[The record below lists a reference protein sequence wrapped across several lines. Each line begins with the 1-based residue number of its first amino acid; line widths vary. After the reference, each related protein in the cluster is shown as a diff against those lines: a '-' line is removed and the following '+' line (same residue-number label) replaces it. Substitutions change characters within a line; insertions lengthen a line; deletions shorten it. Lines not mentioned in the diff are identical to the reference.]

1 MMRMIVKRI
10 ALTILL
16 VFTCLFVFSQ
26 NTDTMQTNQSSGI
39 GVYLTTFI
47 VSFLTLSLF
56 YIILKLVNTYA
67 IGKQKKNSDN
77 TAALEGKTVVHG
89 EISGEVFAAISAA
102 LYLYE
107 TEQHD
112 YESAILT
119 FNRAA
124 KNYSPWSS
132 KIYGLRQTPRK

>member
-1 MMRMIVKRI
+1 MRMIVKKI
-10 ALTILL
+10 ALTIVLAFACL
-16 VFTCLFVFSQ
+16 VVFSQ
-26 NTDTMQTNQSSGI
+26 NQETIQANQGSGI
-39 GVYLTTFI
+39 GVYLTAFI
-47 VSFLTLSLF
+47 VSFLTLFLF
-56 YIILKLVNTYA
+56 YFILKLVNIYA
-67 IGKQKKNSDN
+67 IGKQKKNSEN
-77 TAALEGKTVVHG
+77 TAALEGKTVIHE

-102 LYLYE
+102 LYLHE

>member
-1 MMRMIVKRI
+1 MIVKKI
-10 ALTILL
+10 ALT
-16 VFTCLFVFSQ
+16 VGFVFAGLILFAQDSEMVQVKQ
-26 NTDTMQTNQSSGI
+26 NSGI
-39 GVYLTTFI
+39 GVYLAALII
-47 VSFLTLSLF
+47 VFVVLLLL
-56 YIILKLVNTYA
+56 YIILKMINIYT
-67 IGKQKKNSDN
+67 IGKQKKNIESSATID
-77 TAALEGKTVVHG
+77 GKSVVHE
-89 EISGEVFAAISAA
+89 EISGEVFAAISTA